1 MIYSLSVAFDKLS
14 KIVALFWLDTETV
27 TVVDKFTEP
36 IEEAL
41 GTALGVLVAST
52 TDGNFLPFFYGL

>member
-1 MIYSLSVAFDKLS
+1 MI
-14 KIVALFWLDTETV
+14 IALFWLDTDTV

-41 GTALGVLVAST
+41 GTVLGVLVAST
-52 TDGNFLPFFYGL
+52 TDGNFSPPFYGL